1 MHDIEERVVNGMQG
15 TRADYLKFLAALLI
29 FGTNGLLVTH
39 IQLASA
45 QIVLTRTILGSAF
58 LLLVA
63 MMSRQLNMD
72 NCRRQIGVLLAAG
85 FCLGANWVFLFE
97 AYHYA
102 SVSLGTLI
110 YYSGPIL
117 VMVLSPFLFHE
128 RLTWNKLAAIG
139 AVILGMICITGIS
152 GGLSLRGLVNGALA
166 ALLYAMLIIANK
178 NIRQVSGLNSTLVQ
192 LVVAFIVI
200 SVYLVLRGQLPFTMP
215 GGRELIY
222 VLILGLVNTGLACY
236 LYFASM
242 QRLPGQTVALLCYV
256 DPLSAVLFAALFLG
270 EQLTGI
276 QITGAIFIL
285 GGAMLGELSLVQ
297 LRKLRDYCCH

>member
-1 MHDIEERVVNGMQG
+1 MQG
-15 TRADYLKFLAALLI
+15 TRQDYLKFIASLLI

-39 IQLASA
+39 IHLAST
-45 QIVLTRTILGSAF
+45 QIVFTRTLLGSAF

-63 MMSRQLNMD
+63 LLGRQLEVR
-72 NCRRQIGVLLAAG
+72 NCRGQLRPLLLAG

-97 AYHYA
+97 AYRYA
-102 SVSLGTLI
+102 SVSLVTLI

-139 AVILGMICITGIS
+139 AVILGMLCLIGIS
-152 GGLSLRGLVNGALA
+152 GGISLRGLVNGALA
-166 ALLYAMLIIANK
+166 ALLYALLIIANK
-178 NIRQVSGLNSTLVQ
+178 NIRQVSGLNSTLIQ
-192 LVVAFIVI
+192 LVVALVVI
-200 SVYLVLRGQLPFTMP
+200 SLYLLVRGQLPFALP
-215 GGRELIY
+215 QGRELLY

-256 DPLSAVLFAALFLG
+256 DPLSAVVFAALFLG

-276 QITGAIFIL
+276 QILGAVLIL
-285 GGAMLGELSLVQ
+285 GGALLGELSPPQ
-297 LRKLRDYCCH
+297 LRHKNRPSSR

>member
-1 MHDIEERVVNGMQG
+1 MQG
-15 TRADYLKFLAALLI
+15 THADYVKFLASLLI

-39 IQLASA
+39 IHLAST
-45 QIVLTRTILGSAF
+45 QIVFTRTLLGSVF

-63 MMSRQLNMD
+63 LVSGQLD
-72 NCRRQIGVLLAAG
+72 LGNCRRQLGALLTAG

-97 AYHYA
+97 AYRYA

-110 YYSGPIL
+110 YYCGPIL
-117 VMVLSPFLFHE
+117 VMVLSPFLFQE
-128 RLTWNKLAAIG
+128 RLTWNKLTAVG

-152 GGLSLRGLVNGALA
+152 GGLSFRGLVNGALA
-166 ALLYAMLIIANK
+166 ALLYALLIIANK

-192 LVVAFIVI
+192 LVIAFFVI
-200 SVYLVLRGQLPFTMP
+200 SLYLLFRGQLPFAIP
-215 GGRELIY
+215 EGRELIY

-270 EQLTGI
+270 EQLTCI
-276 QITGAIFIL
+276 QILGAIFIL
-285 GGAMLGELSLVQ
+285 GGALLGELSLTQ
-297 LRKLRDYCCH
+297 LRKLTGFGRH

>member
-1 MHDIEERVVNGMQG
+1 MQG
-15 TRADYLKFLAALLI
+15 THVDYIKFLAALLI

-39 IQLASA
+39 IHLAST
-45 QIVLTRTILGSAF
+45 QIVFTRTLLGGVF

-63 MMSRQLNMD
+63 LVSRQLELG
-72 NCRRQIGVLLAAG
+72 NCRRQLGVLLTAG

-97 AYHYA
+97 AYRYA

-110 YYSGPIL
+110 YYCGPVL
-117 VMVLSPFLFHE
+117 VMVLSPFLFQE
-128 RLTWNKLAAIG
+128 RLTWNKLIAVG
-139 AVILGMICITGIS
+139 AVILGMVCITGIS
-152 GGLSLRGLVNGALA
+152 GGLSFRGLMNGALA
-166 ALLYAMLIIANK
+166 ALLYALLIIANK

-192 LVVAFIVI
+192 LVVAFFII
-200 SVYLVLRGQLPFTMP
+200 SLYLFLRGQLPFAIP
-215 GGRELIY
+215 EGRELIY
-222 VLILGLVNTGLACY
+222 VLVLGLVNTGVACY

-276 QITGAIFIL
+276 QILGAIFIL
-285 GGAMLGELSLVQ
+285 GGALLGELSLTQ
-297 LRKLRDYCCH
+297 LRKFKEYVCH